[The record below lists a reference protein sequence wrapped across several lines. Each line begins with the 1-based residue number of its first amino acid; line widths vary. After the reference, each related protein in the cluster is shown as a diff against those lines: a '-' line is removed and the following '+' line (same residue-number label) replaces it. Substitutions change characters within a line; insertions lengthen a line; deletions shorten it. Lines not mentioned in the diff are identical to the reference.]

1 MFKIFNSRRHLR
13 RRRFEITMTILEV
26 SNFPEMGVL
35 AVKYRDEHGN
45 TGITERAAIDTA
57 THTAVWNQTYNFVED
72 FFYDIH
78 TNDVKKCD
86 MHLSVRHITPGSQK
100 ETKIGIVNIN
110 LSEFLDSQEKTRAF
124 LLQRSRSNCSVKV
137 TVESRQIDGGPI

>member
-1 MFKIFNSRRHLR
+1 
-13 RRRFEITMTILEV
+13 MTILEV

-57 THTAVWNQTYNFVED
+57 THTAVWNQTYSGGL
-72 FFYDIH
+72 FYDIH

-110 LSEFLDSQEKTRAF
+110 LSEFLDSQRKLVRSYYRGAAE
-124 LLQRSRSNCSVKV
+124 LLS
-137 TVESRQIDGGPI
+137 ESDCRIATNDGVHLIK